1 MTETTSELLFETTGG
16 IATITLNRPDSGN
29 AFTTEML
36 ALWEK
41 ALRECI
47 LDDAIRAVV
56 LTGAG
61 RIFCSGGDVKRMAA
75 NTAGG
80 QQPWDRA
87 KYLTDHVHRI
97 PLTLMEL
104 DKPYIVAVNGAAT
117 GAGMDMALMG
127 DLRFAAESARFAETY
142 IKVGFVAGDG
152 GAWMLPRLVGRPKA
166 LEMLWLGD
174 FVGAAE
180 AERIGLVNKCVPD
193 DQLMA
198 HTYSVAE
205 RLANGPTVGIRLM
218 KRLVQQGE
226 TSNFR
231 DALSMAASCAAVVGA
246 TDDHREATA
255 AFAAKRKPQFKGR

>member
-1 MTETTSELLFETTGG
+1 MSELLFEKAGG

-36 ALWEK
+36 AQWEQ

-47 LDDAIRAVV
+47 HDDAIRCVV

-104 DKPYIVAVNGAAT
+104 DKPYLVAVNGAAT

-152 GAWMLPRLVGRPKA
+152 GAWMLPRLVGLPRA

-174 FVGAAE
+174 FVSAAE
-180 AERIGLVNKCVPD
+180 AERIGLVNRTVPD

-205 RLANGPTVGIRLM
+205 RLASGPTVGIRLM
-218 KRLVQQGE
+218 KRMVMQGL
-226 TSNFR
+226 TSSFR
-231 DALSMAASCAAVVGA
+231 DGLAFAASCVGVVSA
-246 TDDHREATA
+246 TEDHREATA
-255 AFAAKRKPQFKGR
+255 AFAEKRKPVFRGK

>member
-1 MTETTSELLFETTGG
+1 MSLARTGSGRLRRPRRWRLLLPGVGQRERRHATEQ
-16 IATITLNRPDSGN
+16 
-29 AFTTEML
+29 
-36 ALWEK
+36 K
-41 ALRECI
+41 C
-47 LDDAIRAVV
+47 
-56 LTGAG
+56 G
-61 RIFCSGGDVKRMAA
+61 RD
-75 NTAGG
+75 TAGG

-152 GAWMLPRLVGRPKA
+152 GAWMLPRLVGTPKA

-180 AERIGLVNKCVPD
+180 AERIGLVNKAVPD

-205 RLANGPTVGIRLM
+205 RLASGPTVGIRLM
-218 KRLVQQGE
+218 KRMVMQGLG
-226 TSNFR
+226 SSFR
-231 DALSMAASCAAVVGA
+231 DALSFAASCVGVVSA
-246 TDDHREATA
+246 TEDHREATA
-255 AFAAKRKPQFKGR
+255 AFAEKRRPVFRGK

>member
-1 MTETTSELLFETTGG
+1 MSELLFETTGG

-36 ALWEK
+36 EAWER

-47 LDDAIRAVV
+47 RDDAIRAVV

-61 RIFCSGGDVKRMAA
+61 RIFCSGGDVKRMAKNA
-75 NTAGG
+75 AGG
-80 QQPWDRA
+80 QTAWERGQ
-87 KYLTDHVHRI
+87 YLVDHVHRI
-97 PLTLMEL
+97 PLTLQEL

-127 DLRFAAESARFAETY
+127 DLRFAAQSARFAESY

-152 GAWMLPRLVGRPKA
+152 GAWMLPRLVGTPKA

-174 FVGAAE
+174 FVGAEE
-180 AERIGLVNKCVPD
+180 AERIGLVNKMVPD

-198 HTYSVAE
+198 HTMAVAE
-205 RLANGPTVGIRLM
+205 RLANGPTVAIRLM
-218 KRLVQQGE
+218 KRMVRQGAQSSFPE
-226 TSNFR
+226 
-231 DALSMAASCAAVVGA
+231 ALTYAAACVGVVSG
-246 TDDHREATA
+246 TEDYREATA
-255 AFAAKRKPQFKGR
+255 AFAEKRKPAFKGR

>member
-1 MTETTSELLFETTGG
+1 MSELLFETAGG

-36 ALWEK
+36 AAWEQ

-47 LDDAIRAVV
+47 RDDAIRAVV

-61 RIFCSGGDVKRMAA
+61 RIFCSGGDVKRMARNA
-75 NTAGG
+75 ASG
-80 QQPWDRA
+80 QSAWERGQ
-87 KYLTDHVHRI
+87 YLIDHVHRI
-97 PLTLMEL
+97 PLTLQEL

-127 DLRFAAESARFAETY
+127 DLRFAAQSARFAESY

-152 GAWMLPRLVGRPKA
+152 GAWMLPRLVGTPKA

-174 FVGAAE
+174 FVGAEE
-180 AERIGLVNKCVPD
+180 AERIGLVNKVVAD

-198 HTYSVAE
+198 HTMSVAE
-205 RLANGPTVGIRLM
+205 RLANGPTVAIRLM
-218 KRLVQQGE
+218 KRMVRQGA
-226 TSNFR
+226 TSSFA
-231 DALSMAASCAAVVGA
+231 DALTFAASATGVVAG
-246 TDDHREATA
+246 TEDYREATA
-255 AFAAKRKPQFKGR
+255 AFAEKRKPVFKGR

>member
-1 MTETTSELLFETTGG
+1 MTEAMPELLFETTGG

-36 ALWEK
+36 GQWER

-198 HTYSVAE
+198 HTYAVAE

-246 TDDHREATA
+246 TEDHREATA
-255 AFAAKRKPQFKGR
+255 AFAAKRKPVFKGR